1 MKHQIQKETDQ
12 HNIDSSSLSSVVPR
26 KKLNGNLLV
35 CVCVGFTGRALLIGC
50 ATFPLLSSYS
60 AHLNI

>member
-12 HNIDSSSLSSVVPR
+12 HNIDSSSLSCVVPR

-35 CVCVGFTGRALLIGC
+35 CVWASQAGL
-50 ATFPLLSSYS
+50 Y
-60 AHLNI
+60 